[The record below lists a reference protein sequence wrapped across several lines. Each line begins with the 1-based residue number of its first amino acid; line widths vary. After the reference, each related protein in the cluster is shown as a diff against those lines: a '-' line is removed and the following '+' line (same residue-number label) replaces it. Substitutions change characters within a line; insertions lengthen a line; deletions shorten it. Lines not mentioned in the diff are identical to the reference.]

1 MTTADIP
8 RGMSLALWDPALGL
22 KGVWAEPRYRQ
33 LVLRSRP
40 QSVQLHGSWRTLV
53 RDGPETAE
61 QIQAHGLP
69 VILSI
74 GADGE
79 SDESRALAPER
90 WAKVSEA
97 AVKCGAVSVIIN
109 AEGKTRAR
117 EPGWGWTE
125 HDTEQIEEAYKAMRD
140 AAPGMPIGFTSWA
153 RPDWA
158 PWFPWTPFAGPG
170 GCDYMLPQYYLPGAG
185 LSGVQRHWQDC
196 VVQWHRAKHGGLIR
210 EDLPI
215 EAYAQAYG
223 ATHDTAGA
231 VWISQKHNLCAFW
244 VVGPAMH
251 EDDRQTLEAACRLYQ
266 LGYHGVGPDG
276 GTGISRWQAAAGLY
290 VDDHCGPKTLASLG
304 VP

>member
-1 MTTADIP
+1 MTGSNPT
-8 RGMSLALWDPALGL
+8 GMSLVLWDYGLGFW
-22 KGVWAEPRYRQ
+22 GVWDEPRYRQ

-40 QSVQLHGSWRTLV
+40 QSVQLHGSAKWLKAKA
-53 RDGPETAE
+53 PETAE

-74 GADGE
+74 AADGE

-90 WAKVSEA
+90 WADVCET

-109 AEGKTRAR
+109 AEGKTRAKD
-117 EPGWGWTE
+117 PGWGWTE
-125 HDTEQIEEAYKAMRD
+125 HDAPQIAEAFAEMRR

-158 PWFPWTPFAGPG
+158 PWFPWSAFAGDG
-170 GCDYMLPQYYLPGAG
+170 RCDYMLPQFYRPGAG
-185 LSGVQRHWQDC
+185 LAAIQGHWQDC
-196 VVQWHRAKHGGLIR
+196 MVQWQRARGRLIR

-223 ATHDTAGA
+223 ASHDTAGA
-231 VWISQKHNLCAFW
+231 VWVAQNHALCAFW

-251 EDDRQTLEAACRLYQ
+251 RDDRQTLEAACRLHN
-266 LGYHGVGPDG
+266 LGYHGRGEDG
-276 GTGISRWQAAAGLY
+276 GTGIARWQATAGLY
-290 VDDHCGPKTLASLG
+290 VDDDCGPLTLGSLG